1 MARHY
6 AIYDVFTDK
15 PLTGNP
21 LAVVFD
27 AEGLDDAAMQAI
39 AREFNLSETVFIRP
53 PKNPAHSA
61 GLRIFTP
68 ARELPFAGH
77 PTVGAAIAL
86 GQSDPA
92 NGSGDSRLMVLE
104 EKIGAVRC
112 GVRVNGSPYAE
123 FDVPKLPEPV
133 AVDIEKAGIAA
144 AIGLDDNEIGF
155 ENHKISVWTAGNSFV
170 FVPVH
175 GLAAAA
181 RLSVSPALWTD
192 IAPVVDGHAASLF
205 VYCRETIQH
214 DCAFHGRMFAPEM
227 GVAEDPATGAAVAT
241 FSGVIAHFDGL
252 ADGPTAFLVEQG
264 MEMGRPSRIRL
275 EIDAKG
281 GAMHAARIGGHAVK
295 VAEGNLDV

>member
-1 MARHY
+1 MSRRY

-15 PLTGNP
+15 LLTGNP

-27 AEGLDDAAMQAI
+27 AEGLDDGAMQAI

-53 PKNPAHSA
+53 AENPAHSA

-68 ARELPFAGH
+68 GRELPFAGH

-86 GQSDPA
+86 GETDPA
-92 NGSGDSRLMVLE
+92 NGNNTDRLMVLE
-104 EKIGAVRC
+104 ERIGAVRC
-112 GVRVNGSPYAE
+112 ALRMNGKPYAE
-123 FDVPKLPEPV
+123 FDVPMLPEQV
-133 AVDIEKAGIAA
+133 SAEVEKASVAA
-144 AIGLDDNEIGF
+144 AIGLNDNEIGF
-155 ENHKISVWTAGNSFV
+155 ENHTISVWTAGNSFV

-175 GLAAAA
+175 GLAEAAKI
-181 RLSVSPALWTD
+181 SVDPKLWAD
-192 IAPVVDGHAASLF
+192 IAPVVDGHKASLF
-205 VYCRETIQH
+205 AYCRETIQH

-227 GVAEDPATGAAVAT
+227 GLGEDPATGSAVAN

-252 ADGPTAFLVEQG
+252 ADGPSAFLIEQG
-264 MEMGRPSRIRL
+264 MEMGRPSKIRL
-275 EIDAKG
+275 EITAKG